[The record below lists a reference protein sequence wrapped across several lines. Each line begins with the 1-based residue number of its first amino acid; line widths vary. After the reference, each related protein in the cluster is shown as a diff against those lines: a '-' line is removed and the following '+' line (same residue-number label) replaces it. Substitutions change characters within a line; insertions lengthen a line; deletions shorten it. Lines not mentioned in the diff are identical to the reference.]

1 METRP
6 TVALIDLG
14 ALKFN
19 YARVREALA
28 ADIAVMAIVKANAY
42 GHGDIEAGRALESV
56 GCAMFGVAVVEEG
69 IRLRQAGIKSDIVI
83 LGGIYRGQIQEV
95 FDYSLT
101 PVVFDI
107 GMATALDGYAKGR
120 GERKKVHLKIDTGMG
135 RLGILPGEM
144 SGFLDGYVGLTNLDT
159 QAILSHF
166 AQAESEDGSF
176 TDTQLKLFIGSTD
189 RMKRAGITPEFMD
202 MANSAA
208 AIGNAPARFNLVRP
222 GIMLYGAYP
231 APRFR
236 KIVDLKP
243 VMSIKTRILHLKTVS
258 AGTPISYGGRFV
270 AKRESLIATLPIGYA
285 DGLPRRL
292 SNVGEALIRGHR
304 APMIGAVCMD
314 ITMCDVTDI
323 PGAQHGDEAVILGAQ
338 GTERITVEEIA
349 EKAGTISYEIFC
361 NISSRV
367 PRVYAG

>member
-6 TVALIDLG
+6 TVALIDVG

-19 YARVREALA
+19 YARIREALA
-28 ADIAVMAIVKANAY
+28 PDIAIMAIVKANAY
-42 GHGDIEAGRALESV
+42 GHGDIEVGRALESV
-56 GCAMFGVAVVEEG
+56 GCAMFGVAIVEEG
-69 IRLRQAGIKSDIVI
+69 IRLRQSGIKSDIVI
-83 LGGIYRGQIQEV
+83 LGGIYHGQIKEV

-107 GMATALDGYAKGR
+107 GMATALDGYAKVR
-120 GERKKVHLKIDTGMG
+120 GDRKKVHLKIDTGMG
-135 RLGILPGEM
+135 RLGILPGEI
-144 SGFLDGYVGLTNLDT
+144 SEFLDKYVGLTNLDT

-166 AQAESEDGSF
+166 AEAESEDRSF
-176 TDTQLKLFIGSTD
+176 TDIQLKLFIASAD
-189 RMKRAGITPEFMD
+189 RMKRAGITPEFIG

-208 AIGNAPARFNLVRP
+208 AIGDARFNLVRP

-243 VMSIKTRILHLKTVS
+243 VMSINTRILHLKTVS
-258 AGTPISYGGRFV
+258 AGTPISYGRRFV
-270 AKRESLIATLPIGYA
+270 TKQESLIATLPIGYA
-285 DGLPRRL
+285 DGLPRKL

-304 APMIGAVCMD
+304 ARMIGAVCMD
-314 ITMCDVTDI
+314 LTMCDVTDI
-323 PGAQHGDEAVILGAQ
+323 PGVQRGDEAVILGAQ
-338 GTERITVEEIA
+338 GAHRITVEEIA

-367 PRVYAG
+367 PRVYCG

>member
-6 TVALIDLG
+6 TVALIDVG
-14 ALKFN
+14 ALKYN
-19 YARVREALA
+19 YARMLEALA
-28 ADIAVMAIVKANAY
+28 PHAAIMVIVKANAY
-42 GHGDIEAGRALESV
+42 GHGDIEVSRALESV
-56 GCAMFGVAVVEEG
+56 GCAMFGVVIVEEG
-69 IRLRQAGIKSDIVI
+69 IRLRQSGIKSDIVI
-83 LGGIYRGQIQEV
+83 LGGIYQGQIKEV

-107 GMATALDGYAKGR
+107 RMATALDGYAKAR

-144 SGFLDGYVGLTNLDT
+144 SAFLDEYVGLTNLDT
-159 QAILSHF
+159 EAILSHF
-166 AQAESEDGSF
+166 AEAESEDRAFS
-176 TDTQLKLFIGSTD
+176 DIQLKLFKDCAD
-189 RMKRAGITPEFMD
+189 RVKRAGITPEFID

-208 AIGNAPARFNLVRP
+208 AVGNADARFNLVRP

-236 KIVDLKP
+236 EEIDLRP
-243 VMSIKTRILHLKTVS
+243 VMSIKTRILRLKTVS
-258 AGTPISYGGRFV
+258 AGTPISYGRRFV
-270 AKRESLIATLPIGYA
+270 TKRESLIATLPIGYA

-292 SNVGEALIRGHR
+292 SNVGEALIRGRR
-304 APMIGAVCMD
+304 APIVGTVCMD
-314 ITMCDVTDI
+314 FTMCDVTDVS
-323 PGAQHGDEAVILGAQ
+323 GVKQGDEAVILGAQ
-338 GTERITVEEIA
+338 GAERITIEEIA

-367 PRVYAG
+367 PRLYV